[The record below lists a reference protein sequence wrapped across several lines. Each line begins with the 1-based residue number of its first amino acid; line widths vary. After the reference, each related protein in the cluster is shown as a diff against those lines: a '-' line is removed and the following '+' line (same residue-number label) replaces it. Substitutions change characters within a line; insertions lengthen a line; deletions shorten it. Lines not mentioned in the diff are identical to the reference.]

1 MQGARLCGTMP
12 ADVKTIH
19 LRTDL
24 PATEEHEHRHIYI
37 LHTYIYTYIH
47 TYIQADR
54 HVYVHTYIHT
64 YIDIHTY
71 IHILTKLAYTYI
83 THTHRCICTLC
94 VCACVPMCVFCLR
107 TCAVVQSH
115 AHKKVGHFMGKLR
128 CGLVFSVMHLSA
140 YLAYCFPPIPCLLLH
155 ACRPSYVVALRILN
169 VVDSLAARA

>member
-37 LHTYIYTYIH
+37 LHTYIHTYLH

-83 THTHRCICTLC
+83 THTAVYAHYAFVRACLC
-94 VCACVPMCVFCLR
+94 
-107 TCAVVQSH
+107 
-115 AHKKVGHFMGKLR
+115 
-128 CGLVFSVMHLSA
+128 VFSVYARVPWCKVMRTRKLVTSWA
-140 YLAYCFPPIPCLLLH
+140 NYD
-155 ACRPSYVVALRILN
+155 VA
-169 VVDSLAARA
+169 